1 MLSLLWMHCIVKKTL
16 QTIIDSHNH
25 FLVKVKANQPTLLK
39 AIKNTVKR
47 FPAVETLLIK
57 EINRGRK
64 EKRLIK
70 VFNQK
75 DLLPDHWKII
85 NTMILIVREFIRKD
99 KIHQTISFYISDLK
113 TTDARLLLQGI
124 RGHWYIENKL
134 HYTKDVIQ
142 KEDKTATKNKIA
154 AANLS
159 IFRNFCFN
167 ILKTKNKSIKYASEY
182 FANNNVKDLFKVLS
196 RT

>member
-1 MLSLLWMHCIVKKTL
+1 M
-16 QTIIDSHNH
+16 IDSQNH

-39 AIKNTVKR
+39 AVKDTVR
-47 FPAVETLLIK
+47 TFVAVDELLVKET
-57 EINRGRK
+57 NRGRK
-64 EKRLIK
+64 ETRLIK

-75 DLLPDHWKII
+75 YLLPYQWNMVNSII
-85 NTMILIVREFIRKD
+85 VVVREFVRKD
-99 KIHQTISFYISDLK
+99 KIHQTISLYISDLE
-113 TTDARLLLQGI
+113 TTNAKLLLQGI

-167 ILKTKNKSIKYASEY
+167 ILKAKNKSIKYASEY
-182 FANNNVKDLFKVLS
+182 FANNNVKELLCNLI

>member
-1 MLSLLWMHCIVKKTL
+1 MPYIVKKTL
-16 QTIIDSHNH
+16 QTILDSHNH

-39 AIKNTVKR
+39 AIKNTVQS
-47 FPAVETLLIK
+47 FVAVDELLIK
-57 EINRGRK
+57 ETNRGRK
-64 EKRLIK
+64 ETRLIK

-75 DLLPDHWKII
+75 DLLPCNWAIV
-85 NTMILIVREFIRKD
+85 NTMILVVREFIKKD
-99 KIHQTISFYISDLK
+99 KIHQTISFYISDIETANAK
-113 TTDARLLLQGI
+113 FLLQGI

-167 ILKTKNKSIKYASEY
+167 ILKAKNKSIKYASEY
-182 FANNNVKDLFKVLS
+182 FANNNVKELFYTLI

>member
-1 MLSLLWMHCIVKKTL
+1 MPYILKKTL
-16 QTIIDSHNH
+16 QTIIDSQNH
-25 FLVKVKANQPTLLK
+25 FLVKVKANQPNLLK
-39 AIKNTVKR
+39 AVKNTVQA
-47 FPAVETLLIK
+47 FVAVDELLIK
-57 EINRGRK
+57 ETNRGRK
-64 EKRLIK
+64 ETRLIK

-75 DLLPDHWKII
+75 DLLPSKWKIV
-85 NTMILIVREFIRKD
+85 NTIILVVREFIRKD
-99 KIHQTISFYISDLK
+99 KIHQTISFYISDLE
-113 TTDARLLLQGI
+113 TTKAKLLLQGI

-167 ILKTKNKSIKYASEY
+167 ILKAKNKSIKYASEY
-182 FANNNVKDLFKVLS
+182 FANNNVKELIYNLI

>member
-1 MLSLLWMHCIVKKTL
+1 MPYILKKTL
-16 QTIIDSHNH
+16 QTIIDSQNH
-25 FLVKVKANQPTLLK
+25 FLVKVKANQPNLLK
-39 AIKNTVKR
+39 AVKNTVQA
-47 FPAVETLLIK
+47 FVAVDELLIK
-57 EINRGRK
+57 ETNRGRK
-64 EKRLIK
+64 ETRLIK

-75 DLLPDHWKII
+75 DLLPSKWKIV
-85 NTMILIVREFIRKD
+85 NTIILVVREFIRKD
-99 KIHQTISFYISDLK
+99 KIHQTISFYISDLE
-113 TTDARLLLQGI
+113 TTKAKLLLQGI

-167 ILKTKNKSIKYASEY
+167 ILKAKNKSIKYASEY
-182 FANNNVKDLFKVLS
+182 FANNNVKELLYNLI

>member
-1 MLSLLWMHCIVKKTL
+1 MPYIVKKTL
-16 QTIIDSHNH
+16 QTIIDSQNH
-25 FLVKVKANQPTLLK
+25 FLVKVKANQPNLLK
-39 AIKNTVKR
+39 AVKNTVQA
-47 FPAVETLLIK
+47 FVAVDEFLVKET
-57 EINRGRK
+57 NRGRK
-64 EKRLIK
+64 ETRLIK

-75 DLLPDHWKII
+75 YLLPYQWNMVNSII
-85 NTMILIVREFIRKD
+85 VVVREFVRKD
-99 KIHQTISFYISDLK
+99 KIHQTISLYISDLE
-113 TTDARLLLQGI
+113 TTNAKLLLQGI

-167 ILKTKNKSIKYASEY
+167 ILKAKNKSIKYASEY
-182 FANNNVKDLFKVLS
+182 FANNNVKELLYNLI

>member
-1 MLSLLWMHCIVKKTL
+1 MLSLHWTPCTVKKTL
-16 QTIIDSHNH
+16 QAIVDSENH
-25 FLVKVKANQPTLLK
+25 FPVKVKANQPTLLK
-39 AIKNTVKR
+39 AVKDTVEK
-47 FPAVETLLIK
+47 FEAVSRLLVTQK
-57 EINRGRK
+57 NRGRK
-64 EKRLIK
+64 ETRLIN

-75 DLLPDHWKII
+75 DLLPESWMIV
-85 NTMILIVREFIRKD
+85 NTMMLVVREVIRKD

-113 TTDARLLLQGI
+113 TTDAGVLLDGI

-159 IFRNFCFN
+159 LFRNFCFN
-167 ILKTKNKSIKYASEY
+167 ILKAKNKSIKYAAEY
-182 FANNNVKDLFKVLS
+182 FAK
-196 RT
+196 

>member
-1 MLSLLWMHCIVKKTL
+1 MPYILKKTL
-16 QTIIDSHNH
+16 QTIIDSQNH
-25 FLVKVKANQPTLLK
+25 FLVKVKANQPNLLK
-39 AIKNTVKR
+39 AIKDTVQA
-47 FPAVETLLIK
+47 FVAVDELLIK
-57 EINRGRK
+57 ETNRGRK
-64 EKRLIK
+64 ETRLIK

-75 DLLPDHWKII
+75 DLLPSKWKIV
-85 NTMILIVREFIRKD
+85 NTIILVVREFIRKD
-99 KIHQTISFYISDLK
+99 KIHQTISFYISDLE
-113 TTDARLLLQGI
+113 TTKAKLLLQGI

-167 ILKTKNKSIKYASEY
+167 ILKAKNKSIKYASEY
-182 FANNNVKDLFKVLS
+182 FANNNVKELLYNLI

>member
-1 MLSLLWMHCIVKKTL
+1 MRCTVKKTL
-16 QTIIDSHNH
+16 QVIADTENH

-39 AIKNTVKR
+39 AVKDTVEK
-47 FPAVETLLIK
+47 FEAVSQALVTEK
-57 EINRGRK
+57 NRGRK
-64 EKRLIK
+64 ETRLIK

-75 DLLPDHWKII
+75 ELLPAAWMLA
-85 NTMILIVREFIRKD
+85 NTVILVIRERVGKD
-99 KIHQTISFYISDLK
+99 KLHQTSSFYITDLE
-113 TTDARLLLQGI
+113 TADAKALLAGI

-134 HYTKDVIQ
+134 HYTKDVTQ
-142 KEDKTATKNKIA
+142 KEDRTATKNKLA

-167 ILKTKNKSIKYASEY
+167 ILKAKNKSIKYASEY
-182 FANNNVKDLFKVLS
+182 FANSSIKELWHHLI

>member
-1 MLSLLWMHCIVKKTL
+1 MLYIVKKTL

-39 AIKNTVKR
+39 AVKSTVKT
-47 FPAVETLLIK
+47 FVAVDELLIK
-57 EINRGRK
+57 ETNRGRK
-64 EKRLIK
+64 ETRLIK

-75 DLLPDHWKII
+75 YLLPYQW
-85 NTMILIVREFIRKD
+85 NMVNSIVVVIREFVKKD
-99 KIHQTISFYISDLK
+99 KIHQTISFYISDLE
-113 TTDARLLLQGI
+113 TTNAKLLLQGI

-167 ILKTKNKSIKYASEY
+167 ILKAKNKSIKYASEY
-182 FANNNVKDLFKVLS
+182 FANNNVKELVHNLI

>member
-1 MLSLLWMHCIVKKTL
+1 MPYILKKTL
-16 QTIIDSHNH
+16 QTIIDSQNH
-25 FLVKVKANQPTLLK
+25 FLVKVKANQPNLLK
-39 AIKNTVKR
+39 AVKNTVQA
-47 FPAVETLLIK
+47 FVAVDELLIK
-57 EINRGRK
+57 ETNRGRK
-64 EKRLIK
+64 ETRLIK

-75 DLLPDHWKII
+75 DLLPSKWKIV
-85 NTMILIVREFIRKD
+85 NTIILVVREFIRKD
-99 KIHQTISFYISDLK
+99 KIHQTISFYISDLE
-113 TTDARLLLQGI
+113 TTKAKLLLQGI

-167 ILKTKNKSIKYASEY
+167 ILKAKNKSIKYASEY
-182 FANNNVKDLFKVLS
+182 FANNNVKELLYNLIRS
-196 RT
+196 

>member
-1 MLSLLWMHCIVKKTL
+1 MPCIVKKTL

-25 FLVKVKANQPTLLK
+25 FLVKVKANQPALLK
-39 AIKNTVKR
+39 AVKNTVQR
-47 FPAVETLLIK
+47 FSPVETLLIK

-64 EKRLIK
+64 ETRLIK

-75 DLLPDHWKII
+75 DLLPDHWKIA
-85 NTMILIVREFIRKD
+85 NTLILIVRECIRKD
-99 KIHQTISFYISDLK
+99 KIQQTISFYISDLK
-113 TTDARLLLQGI
+113 ITDAQLLLQGI

-159 IFRNFCFN
+159 VFRNFCFN
-167 ILKTKNKSIKYASEY
+167 ILKTKNKSIKYASEF
-182 FANNNVKDLFKVLS
+182 FANNNVKELFNVLI

>member
-1 MLSLLWMHCIVKKTL
+1 MLSLRWMPCIVKKTL

-39 AIKNTVKR
+39 AIKNTVQK
-47 FPAVETLLIK
+47 FAAVETLLIK

-64 EKRLIK
+64 ETRLIK
-70 VFNQK
+70 VFNQN
-75 DLLPDHWKII
+75 DLLPDHWKIV
-85 NTMILIVREFIRKD
+85 NTLILIVRECIRKD

-113 TTDARLLLQGI
+113 TTHARLLLQGI

-154 AANLS
+154 APNLS
-159 IFRNFCFN
+159 VFRNFCFN

-182 FANNNVKDLFKVLS
+182 FANNNVKELFNVLS